1 MKRDDRKKSVLDTEA
16 EKWPEPQREWAK
28 LAAGAMI
35 FAGAPNEALAPVL
48 DEVRES
54 VAASGQTPSELF
66 GEPVA
71 FGRKR
76 GKQSRPAAQILE
88 GSLPFHSAAGA
99 FTVMLAS
106 LGCLL
111 LVLGIWIGFS
121 DGWMARTFAGPVM
134 LLFPLMFGL
143 CGFAAWGW
151 VLRTRGRL
159 RAPLAIWVGTLA
171 GFAGTVALMTALGG
185 FEAPGPPN
193 WAMPPIGIVL
203 IVLAFKLPEPA
214 TRPLVDDSAWD
225 DEHYFDHAENL
236 LRGRY
241 LFTKKQAVAAL
252 AESREHRQH
261 PGAHGTAAADFGNV
275 ERFAAHLAAATRT
288 PLKRGIILRRAG
300 FSLIVVFFGI
310 TIISE
315 LIEGPTT
322 AWLIIQSVMVLAL
335 AAYLVMA
342 WRPSRISSDAKEVQ
356 AERRRTARLL
366 ADAEEK

>member
-1 MKRDDRKKSVLDTEA
+1 MKRDDHKKSVLDTET
-16 EKWPEPQREWAK
+16 EKWPESQREWAK

-35 FAGAPNEALAPVL
+35 FAGAPNEAVAPVL

-76 GKQSRPAAQILE
+76 GKQSRPAAQMLE

-121 DGWMARTFAGPVM
+121 DGWNAHTFAGPVM
-134 LLFPLMFGL
+134 MLFPLMFGL

-159 RAPLAIWVGTLA
+159 RAPLAIWAGTLA

-203 IVLAFKLPEPA
+203 IILAFKLPEPA

-225 DEHYFDHAENL
+225 DEHYFGHAENL

-241 LFTKKQAVAAL
+241 LFTNNQAAAAL

-261 PGAHGTAAADFGNV
+261 PGTRGTAAADFGNV
-275 ERFAAHLAAATRT
+275 ERFAAHIAAATRT
-288 PLKRGIILRRAG
+288 PLKRGIVLRRAG
-300 FSLIVVFFGI
+300 FSLIVAFFGWI
-310 TIISE
+310 IISA
-315 LIEGPTT
+315 LIEGPVT
-322 AWLIIQSVMVLAL
+322 AWLIIQTAGWLCLMAL
-335 AAYLVMA
+335 LIMQ
-342 WRPSRISSDAKEVQ
+342 WRPSRISSDAKAVQ